1 MGIRKMTTKF
11 DENSTHARRV
21 RAVLGLVGILATAG
35 IAAPAAADE
44 PKGKLGQND
53 PPVAAVVAEALR
65 YFRVNPEAIRSLRSS
80 ANTRALVPVI
90 AGGFR
95 YEDDK
100 FARFEEQ
107 MITDPRQTNEDTN
120 RKNNAVSVGAVWDL
134 RELVF
139 NPGEVQV
146 YGLVGIQR
154 DLMLE
159 VTRTYFLRK
168 QLVLLRTQRP
178 PTDPVTLGTLD
189 LRIAEY
195 DAILDVMT
203 GGWFSKA
210 SSGATKSTE

>member
-1 MGIRKMTTKF
+1 MGFHEMMTKF
-11 DENSTHARRV
+11 DENSGSRGARRGSLGV
-21 RAVLGLVGILATAG
+21 VLAGLVLSASVAR
-35 IAAPAAADE
+35 ADE
-44 PKGKLGQND
+44 PRSKLGQND

-65 YFRVNPEAIRSLRSS
+65 YFRVNPEAIRSLRTA
-80 ANTRALVPVI
+80 ANARALVPVV

-139 NPGEVQV
+139 NPGEVQI

-168 QLVLLRTQRP
+168 QLVLLRTQKP
-178 PTDPVTLGTLD
+178 PTDPVTLGTLE
-189 LRIAEY
+189 LRIQEY

-210 SSGATKSTE
+210 LAGEVREKD